1 MSEQSKVEKYETN
14 KEKDEF
20 DIYKEESDI
29 FTGMQQH
36 LTSHIGLSMGIIT
49 TILLIANNKA
59 FVSSQLKYVTILM
72 MIYSVALLI
81 TGYGEYIEK
90 FINYSKLRKDKK
102 RNRTTMDH
110 VFTYM
115 YFVIGVIMLLVMSF
129 LYYSIIK
136 EKIV

>member
-1 MSEQSKVEKYETN
+1 MSEKRIIEKYDDDD
-14 KEKDEF
+14 KDDF
-20 DIYKEESDI
+20 DVYKEESDI

-36 LTSHIGLSMGIIT
+36 LTTHIGLSMGIIT
-49 TILLIANNKA
+49 TLLLITNNKM
-59 FVSSQLKYVTILM
+59 FITSNLKYVIILM

-102 RNRTTMDH
+102 IQHRTKMDNA
-110 VFTYM
+110 FTYM
-115 YFVIGVIMLLVMSF
+115 YFVIGVIMFLVMLF

>member
-1 MSEQSKVEKYETN
+1 MSEQSKVEKYETE

-90 FINYSKLRKDKK
+90 FINYSKLRKEKK
-102 RNRTTMDH
+102 VNRTKMDH

>member
-14 KEKDEF
+14 KEKDDF
-20 DIYKEESDI
+20 DKYIETSDI

-59 FVSSQLKYVTILM
+59 FVSSQLKYVIILM
-72 MIYSVALLI
+72 MIYSVTLLFV
-81 TGYGEYIEK
+81 GYGEYIEK
-90 FINYSKLRKDKK
+90 FIQFHKLKKDRKQ
-102 RNRTTMDH
+102 TIMDH
-110 VFTYM
+110 VFSIV

>member
-1 MSEQSKVEKYETN
+1 MSDTEKVEKYETN

-102 RNRTTMDH
+102 MNRTKMDH

>member
-1 MSEQSKVEKYETN
+1 MSETEKYETN

-29 FTGMQQH
+29 FMGMQQH

-102 RNRTTMDH
+102 VNRTKMDH